1 MQISTLEKPR
11 YTLSPILMSGEV
23 RVTVDAIE
31 NLLVSTTLEDYV
43 KLLAQIDKY
52 WQKQFCDPITVLT
65 PDGGTVML

>member
-1 MQISTLEKPR
+1 
-11 YTLSPILMSGEV
+11 MSGEV